1 MSLAAAAVLAGR
13 RAAEALMVD
22 TCTIRVRTGATT
34 QSETTGQVT
43 RTASTVYA
51 GPCRV
56 QQAQAQPQQHD
67 AGERTVTVQPSIV
80 SIPSTSVSIPVGAVI
95 TIDASVLSP
104 ALAGRVF
111 RVTGAHH
118 KSHATAQRL
127 QVEEVTA

>member
-1 MSLAAAAVLAGR
+1 MTLAEAATLAGR

-22 TCTIRVRTGATT
+22 ACTIRVRTGVST
-34 QSETTGQVT
+34 QNETTGQVT
-43 RTASTVYA
+43 RTASILYT

-67 AGERTVTVQPSIV
+67 AGERTTTVQPSIV
-80 SIPSTSVSIPVGAVI
+80 SIPATASAVPVGAVV
-95 TIDASVLSP
+95 TVDSSVLSA
-104 ALAGRVF
+104 ALVGRTF
-111 RVTGAHH
+111 RVTGSHH